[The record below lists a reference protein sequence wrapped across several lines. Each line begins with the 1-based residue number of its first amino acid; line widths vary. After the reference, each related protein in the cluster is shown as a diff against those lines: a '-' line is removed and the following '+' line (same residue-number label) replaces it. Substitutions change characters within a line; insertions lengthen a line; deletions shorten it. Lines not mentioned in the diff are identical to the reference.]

1 MISMLKYIVILFLL
15 TSVSLADSSL
25 QTYPDSAIKGPQ
37 NFAVYDISLTA
48 NATGFIDL
56 ATQAIYGKLYAVSW
70 INTTDSTINGTI
82 YLNTTDPYVV
92 SLENYDLSGGNATE
106 YPRTST
112 LMYPL
117 SGPATLDCDDCD
129 ANQTVGVRLY
139 VEL

>member
-1 MISMLKYIVILFLL
+1 MFKYIAILLLL
-15 TSVSLADSSL
+15 TSLSAADSSL
-25 QTYPDSAIKGPQ
+25 QTYPDSAVKGPQ

-48 NATGFIDL
+48 NSTGFIDL
-56 ATQAIYGKLYAVSW
+56 TTQAVYGKLYAVSW
-70 INTTDSTINGTI
+70 INTTGSTVNGTI
-82 YLNTTDPYVV
+82 YLNTTVPYVS
-92 SLENYDLSGGNATE
+92 SLENYALSGGNATE

-117 SGPATLDCDDCD
+117 SGPLTLDCDDGD